1 MISPYLSNVI
11 NDHKTRREWKIQLT
25 MSTNFISSIDY
36 DETRNFVTKS
46 NNIEIMMGD
55 ETD

>member
-11 NDHKTRREWKIQLT
+11 NDHKTRREWKIQLA
-25 MSTNFISSIDY
+25 MSINFISSIDY